1 MSGALEEVKMAV
13 SVKKRARKAKTSKR
27 AEAAD
32 EATATIVLLDVKD
45 APQYYVNHIEVSHNI
60 HEFEMLFARIP
71 AKVDFEQ
78 IQNFKKSQRIEVE
91 TSVRVIIP
99 PSLMADLIRVLKS
112 QNEKYQEVVKTIGDK
127 EAGSEK

>member
-1 MSGALEEVKMAV
+1 MSGALEEAKMAD
-13 SVKKRARKAKTSKR
+13 SVKKRARKARTSKR
-27 AEAAD
+27 AKAAD

-60 HEFEMLFARIP
+60 HEFEMLFARLP

-78 IQNFKKSQRIEVE
+78 IQNFKKSQIIEVE

-112 QNEKYQEVVKTIGDK
+112 QNEKYQEVVKIIGDK
-127 EAGSEK
+127 KAGSEQ

>member
-1 MSGALEEVKMAV
+1 MSGALEEAKMAD
-13 SVKKRARKAKTSKR
+13 SVKKRARKARTSKR
-27 AEAAD
+27 AKAAD

-60 HEFEMLFARIP
+60 HEFEMLFARLP

-78 IQNFKKSQRIEVE
+78 IQNFKKSQIIEVE

-112 QNEKYQEVVKTIGDK
+112 QNEKYQEVVKIIRDK
-127 EAGSEK
+127 EAGSEQ

>member
-1 MSGALEEVKMAV
+1 MAD
-13 SVKKRARKAKTSKR
+13 SVKKRARKARTSKR
-27 AEAAD
+27 AKAAD

-60 HEFEMLFARIP
+60 HEFEMLFARLP

-78 IQNFKKSQRIEVE
+78 IQNFKKSQIIEVE

-112 QNEKYQEVVKTIGDK
+112 QNEKYQEVVKIIGDK
-127 EAGSEK
+127 KAGSEQ